1 MDPYNII
8 ILSIVAR
15 GMMAIDEEKSTHM
28 DGFKETATGIINIEK
43 EVSYHIYQTLTTTLT
58 TTLILG

>member
-1 MDPYNII
+1 
-8 ILSIVAR
+8 
-15 GMMAIDEEKSTHM
+15 MMAIDEEKSTHM

-58 TTLILG
+58 TTLTLG